1 MVKILLEL
9 LKRAMNIFD
18 LLILAAAA
26 FLFAR
31 FDYSNLS
38 TFDIIYIGSFILWL
52 AMLFVR
58 IYIVYRNG
66 VKK

>member
-1 MVKILLEL
+1 MVKILIEL

-26 FLFAR
+26 FLFYR

-52 AMLFVR
+52 IMLFVR
-58 IYIVYRNG
+58 IFIVFRNG

>member
-26 FLFAR
+26 FLFSR

-52 AMLFVR
+52 IMLFVR
-58 IYIVYRNG
+58 IFIVFRNG

>member
-26 FLFAR
+26 FLFSR

-38 TFDIIYIGSFILWL
+38 TFDIIYIVTFILWL
-52 AMLFVR
+52 VMFFVR
-58 IYIVYRNG
+58 IFIVYKNG
-66 VKK
+66 GKK

>member
-26 FLFAR
+26 FLFLR

-52 AMLFVR
+52 IMLFIR